1 MDFLVFISA
10 GPLWVRLVV
19 AVLVLPFT
27 LFLDLITLLRSLNEN
42 CCGLSCC
49 SCCCVFIPLLFWVYM
64 TLGVL
69 VTTVEPDG
77 GRLLV
82 NPEGVLL
89 APNPSLGFRLATAGM
104 GRQAVDTL
112 QASAVLIGNALS
124 LAAWSLSVFAGVFE
138 AFAKWS

>member
-1 MDFLVFISA
+1 MELLVFISA

-19 AVLVLPFT
+19 AVLALPFT
-27 LFLDLITLLRSLNEN
+27 LLLDLITLLRSLNKN

-49 SCCCVFIPLLFWVYM
+49 SCCCVFIPLLFLVYM
-64 TLGVL
+64 TLALL

-77 GRLLV
+77 GKLFV

-138 AFAKWS
+138 TFAKWS

>member
-27 LFLDLITLLRSLNEN
+27 LLLDLITLLRSLNEN
-42 CCGLSCC
+42 CCGLNCC
-49 SCCCVFIPLLFWVYM
+49 SCCCIFIPLLVLLYM
-64 TLGVL
+64 TLALL

-77 GRLLV
+77 GKLFV

>member
-1 MDFLVFISA
+1 MDLLLFISA

-19 AVLVLPFT
+19 LVLPFT
-27 LFLDLITLLRSLNEN
+27 LLLDLITLLRSLNEN
-42 CCGLSCC
+42 CCGINCC
-49 SCCCVFIPLLFWVYM
+49 SCCCIFTPLLVLLYM
-64 TLGVL
+64 TLALL

-77 GRLLV
+77 GKLFV

>member
-1 MDFLVFISA
+1 MELLVFISA
-10 GPLWVRLVV
+10 GPLWVRLLV
-19 AVLVLPFT
+19 AVLALPFT
-27 LFLDLITLLRSLNEN
+27 LLLDLITLLRSLNEN
-42 CCGLSCC
+42 CCGLNCC
-49 SCCCVFIPLLFWVYM
+49 SCCCIFTPLLFLVYM
-64 TLGVL
+64 TLALL

-77 GRLLV
+77 GKLLV

>member
-1 MDFLVFISA
+1 MEFLVFISA

-27 LFLDLITLLRSLNEN
+27 LLLDLITLLRSLNEN
-42 CCGLSCC
+42 CCGLNCC
-49 SCCCVFIPLLFWVYM
+49 SCCCVFIPLLFLVYM
-64 TLGVL
+64 TLALL